1 MNAPSAADRIR
12 RLRAIA
18 RLFDEAIPLPGGFR
32 IGLDPLIGLIPG
44 FGDAISAAFALF
56 IIVEG
61 RRLGATPSVMLRMLG
76 NTVID
81 AAVGSIPVAGD
92 VFDAFYKA
100 NRRNIDLLE
109 QFHVDPVSAHRASKQ
124 RVTAVSILLALV
136 VLAIL
141 ALPIVLIVVV
151 VRMF

>member
-1 MNAPSAADRIR
+1 MSATPVADRIR

-18 RLFDEAIPLPGGFR
+18 RLFDDAIPLPGGFR

-44 FGDAISAAFALF
+44 LGDAISAAFALF

-61 RRLGATPSVMLRMLG
+61 RRLGATTSVLLRMIG
-76 NTVID
+76 NAVID
-81 AAVGSIPVAGD
+81 AAIGSIPVAGD

-109 QFHVDPVSAHRASKQ
+109 QFHIDPVNAHRASKQ

-136 VLAIL
+136 VLAIV
-141 ALPIVLIVVV
+141 ALPIVLIVAI